1 MYRQFR
7 LSTHRKNEFRW
18 RRTTSPE
25 SGLPQASTV
34 AESDLLVSIRRDN
47 VSVLPVSIP
56 LRLLHGIRLQ
66 STEQL
71 RSRINFN
78 Q

>member
-7 LSTHRKNEFRW
+7 LSTYRKNEFRW

-25 SGLPQASTV
+25 SGLPQASTM
-34 AESDLLVSIRRDN
+34 AESDLVSIRRDN

-71 RSRINFN
+71 CSRINFN